1 MKKLRQN
8 QEYLMS
14 NTLSPQAPV
23 WTKWHQERAQ
33 NSIMEKDLTRAPNQK
48 YITVRV
54 HARSLCAILYSL
66 YFTRIFQSIGYRD
79 KSLHRS
85 PICVSAKNSNL
96 SLSSL

>member
-8 QEYLMS
+8 QEFLMS
-14 NTLSPQAPV
+14 NTLRPHAPV

-54 HARSLCAILYSL
+54 RALSVLRRSLVYISL
-66 YFTRIFQSIGYRD
+66 EYFSLLATARN
-79 KSLHRS
+79 KS
-85 PICVSAKNSNL
+85 
-96 SLSSL
+96 